1 MSNEK
6 IEVDMDTFVPP
17 WNNSIDYEL
26 LKNIND
32 RKQIYHS
39 DVSDPD
45 YLENT
50 FNFYKSTGLSLT
62 DFLKQFNILKLK
74 RQSFAKMRIDYFDY
88 KKKIEE
94 NKEDVEKLMKIDE
107 RDLVNRERKK
117 LKAYLSWT
125 FNLQRYKYYDTNY
138 MDDMI
143 GLE

>member
-6 IEVDMDTFVPP
+6 IKVDMDTFVPP
-17 WNNSIDYEL
+17 WNNGIDYEL
-26 LKNIND
+26 LKDTND
-32 RKQIYHS
+32 KRQLYHS

-50 FNFYKSTGLSLT
+50 FNFYKSTGMSLT
-62 DFLKQFNILKLK
+62 NFLKQFDILKLK
-74 RQSFAKMRIDYFDY
+74 RQSFAKLREDYADY

-94 NKEDVEKLMKIDE
+94 IKEEVEKLLKIDE

-117 LKAYLSWT
+117 LKAYLNWT
-125 FNLQRYKYYDTNY
+125 FNVQRYKYYDTNY
-138 MDDMI
+138 MDDVI

>member
-6 IEVDMDTFVPP
+6 IKVDMDTFVPP
-17 WNNSIDYEL
+17 WNNGIDYEL
-26 LKNIND
+26 LKDTND
-32 RKQIYHS
+32 KRQLYHS

-50 FNFYKSTGLSLT
+50 FNFYKSTGMSLT
-62 DFLKQFNILKLK
+62 NFLKQFDILKLK
-74 RQSFAKMRIDYFDY
+74 RQSFAKLREDYADY

-94 NKEDVEKLMKIDE
+94 IKEEVEKLLKLDE

-117 LKAYLSWT
+117 LKAYLSLT
-125 FNLQRYKYYDTNY
+125 FNIQRYKYYDTNY
-138 MDDMI
+138 MDDVI

>member
-62 DFLKQFNILKLK
+62 EFLKQFNILKLK
-74 RQSFAKMRIDYFDY
+74 RQSFAKMRIDYSDY

-94 NKEDVEKLMKIDE
+94 NKEDVEKLMKMDE
-107 RDLVNRERKK
+107 RDLLNRERKK
-117 LKAYLSWT
+117 LKAYLNWT

>member
-6 IEVDMDTFVPP
+6 IKVDMDTFVPP
-17 WNNSIDYEL
+17 WNNGIDYKL
-26 LKNIND
+26 LKDTND
-32 RKQIYHS
+32 KKQLYHS

-50 FNFYKSTGLSLT
+50 FNFYKSTGLLLT

-74 RQSFAKMRIDYFDY
+74 RQSFAKLREDYADY

-94 NKEDVEKLMKIDE
+94 NKEDVEKLMKMDE

-125 FNLQRYKYYDTNY
+125 FNVQRYKYYDTNY

>member
-6 IEVDMDTFVPP
+6 IKVDMDTFVPP
-17 WNNSIDYEL
+17 WNNGIDYGL
-26 LKNIND
+26 LKDTND
-32 RKQIYHS
+32 KKQLYHN

-62 DFLKQFNILKLK
+62 DFLKQYDILKLK
-74 RQSFAKMRIDYFDY
+74 RQSFAKIRDDYADL

-94 NKEDVEKLMKIDE
+94 NKKDIEKLMKIDE

-125 FNLQRYKYYDTNY
+125 FNVQRYKYYDTNY
-138 MDDMI
+138 MDDVI

>member
-6 IEVDMDTFVPP
+6 NEVDMDTFVPP

-62 DFLKQFNILKLK
+62 EFLKQFNILKLK
-74 RQSFAKMRIDYFDY
+74 RQSFAKMRIDYSDY

-94 NKEDVEKLMKIDE
+94 NKEDVEKLMKMDE
-107 RDLVNRERKK
+107 RDLLNRERKK
-117 LKAYLSWT
+117 LKAYLNWT